1 MKINILKMKRKY
13 IPIIG
18 TISAGKST
26 FLRAFLGTNLL
37 QTGASTTTRFICL
50 IKNSDKTC
58 FYHVLPK
65 TTNGIEFYKDGE
77 VITEEDEIKI
87 KIENINNT
95 LSEKNST
102 TKDEIFYMLETPIK
116 NINNIPLL
124 ENCYFMDI
132 PGLNENETTY
142 IQDIFSLITYD
153 DILFEI
159 FVFDSTSIGS
169 DNILDIF
176 KELHKRN
183 CLKTEGNFYILN
195 KIDQCTKG
203 GEADIIDAFTNYF
216 YKEFEDEK
224 IKDSSKIKIN
234 FSHNFF
240 VPMNSLLYEAE
251 TKIKE
256 DFYSMLIFELFTYLE
271 YNNSEDEISTFLEY
285 LQKRT
290 ESLVSHYKIDFE
302 EIEKKSKKIKD
313 NDTEM
318 INIISNLE
326 KLKKIIN
333 VIKKNSDF
341 QLGIRIEN
349 KNIKSNNV
357 KKVLKNL
364 FLIHKEKIY
373 NFVHTEFYMEL
384 QNKINS
390 IILDNNKEDMC
401 SPPSVISKK
410 TIEQNNINQSS
421 LSDSNIDN
429 PYLVIN
435 ELDDFI
441 NETFKIVDPNNE
453 MPEFK
458 LSLQTL
464 RENILGRKIRIAFIG
479 NISVGKSTVLNCII
493 GKEVLPTKETECTYR
508 GVIIR
513 YKNIDSFEL
522 YRTKLISKGKG
533 LNQYYYFIDEDKPY
547 CQGIKS
553 IKSYLKNKNAD
564 KVIKD
569 EDAYI
574 VIAGRLQIFNFI
586 TLDENLVSKIE
597 FIDLPGLDRKENS
610 FNDNKY
616 YEKILKFSNVCVYI
630 NEPKSINDKNSVM
643 NMIERFSEDKKK
655 VFPNLR
661 PKFIKTCLFLI
672 NKSDTLVEE
681 SDREKTIKN
690 FIKNFPPEERVSKD
704 NINISFFSGQSFLEY
719 LNIYNRYVE
728 SFEINPT
735 YFFKLLYDDWAN
747 RIYIRNFAYFIK
759 NRICGKIEEKL
770 ELDLEEDM
778 EIDTDF
784 YNKMRNAI
792 DQIYQKEYKGIS
804 DKEEEE
810 IIQKLYNLL
819 YSLKNHNFD
828 DNNIYS
834 HEFFDNLKKVILF
847 SENLHNDNLKNA
859 LNQFF
864 TNADELFNKEKEK
877 DDEQQIKDNK
887 EKCNFI
893 KYIIIPKTNQLFLDK
908 EKAILNIFDL
918 GKYRCL
924 DIIDDEMKNIDNRLK
939 ENNNDV
945 EKTARKLEEKI
956 KEKIDEVNREQE
968 KEVNSI
974 ITEIENLLK
983 DKLNEYYEKKEFSKT
998 SVNTNRGL
1006 TMKMVISLFTSAISG
1021 IAIRSGL
1028 VLIGE
1033 AVVAGAAASAG
1044 AAGAGVASSAIAGA
1058 LLGPAGVLIG
1068 LGVGVAISVTTF
1080 LVHWFSKSKRYKSGL
1095 EESRTSISLKF
1106 DEIKSNFTS
1115 DFKVFRESVINELN
1129 VKLEII
1135 SKDIN
1140 KIDKKKWEEIKKN
1153 YIIQKKNIE
1162 KMIMNKLKD

>member
-1 MKINILKMKRKY
+1 MKRKY

-58 FYHVLPK
+58 FYHVLPN

-77 VITEEDEIKI
+77 VITEEDQIKI
-87 KIENINNT
+87 KIENINDT
-95 LSEKNST
+95 LSEKKST

-132 PGLNENETTY
+132 PGLNENGSTY

-176 KELHKRN
+176 KDLYKRN

-203 GEADIIDAFTNYF
+203 GQGDIIDAFTNYF

-271 YNNSEDEISTFLEY
+271 YNNNSEDEISTFVEY
-285 LQKRT
+285 LQKRV

-313 NDTEM
+313 NDIEM
-318 INIISNLE
+318 INIISNIE

-333 VIKKNSDF
+333 VIKKKSDF

-349 KNIKSNNV
+349 QNIKSNNV

-364 FLIHKEKIY
+364 FLIHKEKNYYFI
-373 NFVHTEFYMEL
+373 HTEFYMEL

-390 IILDNNKEDMC
+390 IILVNNKDDMC
-401 SPPSVISKK
+401 SPPSAISKAK
-410 TIEQNNINQSS
+410 IEQNNINQNS

-441 NETFKIVDPNNE
+441 NETFKIIDPNNE

-493 GKEVLPTKETECTYR
+493 GKDILPTKETECTYR

-533 LNQYYYFIDEDKPY
+533 LNQYYYFIDQDKPY
-547 CQGIKS
+547 YKGIKN
-553 IKSYLKNKNAD
+553 IKHYLNNINND
-564 KVIKD
+564 KIIKD

-574 VIAGRLQIFNFI
+574 VIAGRLKIFNFI
-586 TLDENLVSKIE
+586 KLDENLINKIE
-597 FIDLPGLDRKENS
+597 FIDLPGLDRKENT

-630 NEPKSINDKNSVM
+630 NEPKSINDKNSVL

-672 NKSDTLVEE
+672 NKSDTL
-681 SDREKTIKN
+681 SDDSDKEKTIKN
-690 FIKNFPPEERVSKD
+690 FIKNFPPEEKVLTD
-704 NINISFFSGQSFLEY
+704 NINISFFSGQSFFEY
-719 LNIYNRYVE
+719 IDIYNRYVE
-728 SFEINPT
+728 SFDINPT
-735 YFFKLLYDDWAN
+735 YFFKLLYDEWAYK
-747 RIYIRNFAYFIK
+747 IYIRNFAYYIK

-770 ELDLEEDM
+770 DLDLEEDIN
-778 EIDTDF
+778 IDKDF
-784 YNKMRNAI
+784 YNKMKNAI
-792 DQIYQKEYKGIS
+792 NQIYEKEFKGIS
-804 DKEEEE
+804 YTEEEE
-810 IIQKLYNLL
+810 IIQKLYNLY

-828 DNNIYS
+828 GTIYS
-834 HEFFDNLKKVILF
+834 HEFFGSLKNVILY
-847 SENLHNDNLKNA
+847 SENLHNENLKNA

-877 DDEQQIKDNK
+877 DDEKQIKDNK

-893 KYIIIPKTNQLFLDK
+893 KYTIIPKTNQLFLDK
-908 EKAILNIFDL
+908 EKAIINIFDL

-924 DIIDDEMKNIDNRLK
+924 DIIDDEIKNNDDRLK

-945 EKTARKLEEKI
+945 EKAARKLEEKI
-956 KEKIDEVNREQE
+956 KEKIDEVNKEQE

-974 ITEIENLLK
+974 IKEIENLLK

-998 SVNTNRGL
+998 NINTNRGL
-1006 TMKMVISLFTSAISG
+1006 TMKMVISLFTSAVSG
-1021 IAIRSGL
+1021 IAVRSGL
-1028 VLIGE
+1028 VVIAE
-1033 AVVAGAAASAG
+1033 AVIGAAAGAG

-1068 LGVGVAISVTTF
+1068 LGVGVAISVSTF
-1080 LVHWFSKSKRYKSGL
+1080 LFHWFNKTKRYISGL
-1095 EESRTSISLKF
+1095 EESRTSLSLKF

-1115 DFKVFRESVINELN
+1115 DFKIFRESVINELN

-1153 YIIQKKNIE
+1153 YLIQKKIIE

>member
-1 MKINILKMKRKY
+1 MKRKY

-26 FLRAFLGTNLL
+26 FLRAFLGTDLL
-37 QTGASTTTRFICL
+37 QTGASTTTKFICL
-50 IKNSDKTC
+50 IKNSEKTC

-77 VITEEDEIKI
+77 VITEEEQIKK
-87 KIENINNT
+87 KIEDINNT
-95 LSEKNST
+95 LSQKKST
-102 TKDEIFYMLETPIK
+102 TKDELFYMLETPIK
-116 NINNIPLL
+116 NIKNIPLL

-159 FVFDSTSIGS
+159 MVFDSTSIGS

-176 KELHKRN
+176 KELHKRK

-203 GEADIIDAFTNYF
+203 GEGDIIDAFTNYF
-216 YKEFEDEK
+216 YQEFEDEK
-224 IKDSSKIKIN
+224 KTDSSRIKIN
-234 FSHNFF
+234 FSNNFF
-240 VPMNSLLYEAE
+240 IPMNSLLYEAE
-251 TKIKE
+251 TKIQE
-256 DFYSMLIFELFTYLE
+256 DFYSMLIFELHTYLE
-271 YNNSEDEISTFLEY
+271 YNSEDEISTFLEF

-290 ESLVSHYKIDFE
+290 ESLVSHFKIDFE

-313 NDTEM
+313 DAPEM
-318 INIISNLE
+318 IQIINDIE

-333 VIKKNSDF
+333 IIKKTPDF
-341 QLGIRIEN
+341 QLGIKVDN
-349 KNIKSNNV
+349 KNIKNNNV

-364 FLIHKEKIY
+364 YLIHKQKSY
-373 NFVHTEFYMEL
+373 FYTPTEYYMEL

-390 IILDNNKEDMC
+390 ITLDDNKEDMC
-401 SPPSVISKK
+401 SPPTVISNKN
-410 TIEQNNINQSS
+410 IEKNIIKRSF
-421 LSDSNIDN
+421 SNIDN

-458 LSLQTL
+458 LSLETL

-479 NISVGKSTVLNCII
+479 NISVGKSTVLNSII
-493 GKEVLPTKETECTYR
+493 GKSVLPTKETECTYR

-513 YKNIDSFEL
+513 YKDSDFFEL

-547 CQGIKS
+547 RKGIKQ
-553 IKSYLKNKNAD
+553 IKSYLKSKNSD

-574 VIAGRLQIFNFI
+574 VITGRLKIFDFI
-586 TLDENLVSKIE
+586 KLDENMIDKIE
-597 FIDLPGLDRKENS
+597 FIDLPGLDRKDNT

-616 YEKILKFSNVCVYI
+616 YDKILKFSNVCIYI

-672 NKSDTLVEE
+672 NKSDTLIEE
-681 SDREKTIKN
+681 SDREKTVQN
-690 FIKNFPPEERVSKD
+690 LIKNFPPEENVSKD
-704 NINISFFSGQSFLEY
+704 TINISFFSGQSFLEY
-719 LNIYNRYVE
+719 LNIYDRFVDLIENKT
-728 SFEINPT
+728 T
-735 YFFKLLYDDWAN
+735 YFLKILYEEWAKK
-747 RIYIRNFAYFIK
+747 ITLRNFASYIK
-759 NRICGKIEEKL
+759 NSICGKIEEQ
-770 ELDLEEDM
+770 LDLNLEDM
-778 EIDTDF
+778 KIETDF
-784 YNKMRNAI
+784 YNKMKQAMEI
-792 DQIYQKEYKGIS
+792 IYLKEFKGIT

-810 IIQKLYNLL
+810 IIQNLYNLY
-819 YSLKNHNFD
+819 YSLKITEFD
-828 DNNIYS
+828 GTSIYS
-834 HEFFDNLKKVILF
+834 HEFFDNLKNVILF
-847 SENLHNDNLKNA
+847 SEKLHNDNLKNA

-877 DDEQQIKDNK
+877 EDEQQIKDNK
-887 EKCNFI
+887 EKCDFI
-893 KYIIIPKTNQLFLDK
+893 KNTIIPKTNQLFLEK

-918 GKYRCL
+918 GKFRCNE
-924 DIIDDEMKNIDNRLK
+924 IIDNEIKNIDERLK
-939 ENNNDV
+939 ENDKDV
-945 EKTARKLEEKI
+945 EKAARKLEEKI
-956 KEKIDEVNREQE
+956 KEQIDEVNKEQE
-968 KEVNSI
+968 KQINSI
-974 ITEIENLLK
+974 VEEIENLLK
-983 DKLNEYYEKKEFSKT
+983 DKLNEYFEKKEFSKT
-998 SVNTNRGL
+998 CIDTNRGL

-1021 IAIRSGL
+1021 IAVRSGL

-1033 AVVAGAAASAG
+1033 AVIAGAAASAG
-1044 AAGAGVASSAIAGA
+1044 AAGAGVATTAVAGA

-1080 LVHWFSKSKRYKSGL
+1080 LVHWFSKSKRYKNGL
-1095 EESRTSISLKF
+1095 EESRTSIATKF
-1106 DEIKSNFTS
+1106 DEIKNNFSS

-1129 VKLEII
+1129 VKLEILR
-1135 SKDIN
+1135 KDIN
-1140 KIDKKKWEEIKKN
+1140 KIDKEKWEEIKKK
-1153 YIIQKKNIE
+1153 YIIQKKKIENI
-1162 KMIMNKLKD
+1162 ILNKLKD